1 MNASPP
7 VLVSIVTFNDAAW
20 LAACLESVFAQ
31 SVPVQVTVFDNDS
44 VDSSREVAQRFPVK
58 LVASPQN
65 LGFSVAHNR
74 NILSEDSPY
83 VLVLN
88 PDTILDSSF
97 VEALLAVFR
106 DVRRAG
112 MAGGKLRRLDP
123 AGGVATKAGLPV
135 LDSTGVYFTPA
146 QRHFDRGS
154 DEPDAGQYEKRQL
167 MFGITGAAVLY
178 SREMVE
184 DIRDGD
190 EVFDEDFFAY
200 REDVDLAWRAQLR
213 GWKAVYEPAARGLH
227 RRSVLPANRRAVSAV
242 LNRHSLKNRYLMRI
256 KNIDSAVRR
265 RCFPY
270 MWLRDAGILAYA
282 LLKER
287 SSLPAYAEVR
297 KLRPRFEKK
306 RAFVQS
312 RRTVPPAEMAKW
324 FAFDPVALDL
334 DRVND

>member
-1 MNASPP
+1 MSENSP
-7 VLVSIVTFNDAAW
+7 VFVSIVTFNDAGW
-20 LAACLESVFAQ
+20 LAACLESVLAQ
-31 SVPVQVTVFDNDS
+31 SVPVEVTVFDNASIDN
-44 VDSSREVAQRFPVK
+44 SREVAERFPVN

-74 NILSEDSPY
+74 NILSNDSPY

-88 PDTILDSSF
+88 PDTVLETSF
-97 VEALLAVFR
+97 VEALLGAFR
-106 DVRRAG
+106 EVKRAG
-112 MAGGKLRRLDP
+112 MAGGKLRRQDRSGEIAER
-123 AGGVATKAGLPV
+123 AGYPI

-154 DEPDAGQYEKRQL
+154 DQLDRGQYERRQL

-178 SREMVE
+178 SREMIE

-213 GWKAVYEPAARGLH
+213 GWKAVYEPGARGLH
-227 RRSVLPANRRAVSAV
+227 RRSVLPWNRAAVAAL
-242 LNRHSLKNRYLMRI
+242 LNRHSLKNRFLMRI
-256 KNIDSAVRR
+256 KDMDAAVRR

-282 LLKER
+282 AVRER
-287 SSLPAYAEVR
+287 SSLPAYADVR
-297 KLRPRFEKK
+297 RLRPKFEKK
-306 RAFVQS
+306 REFVQT
-312 RRTVPPAEMAKW
+312 RRTVAPAEIAGW
-324 FAFDPVALDL
+324 FAFKPVARDA
-334 DRVND
+334 DR